1 MFIVLTLCSYLKMVI
16 KLCVKEFSNFININD
31 IEWST
36 LINLSN
42 GIMGFPILA
51 IPYTFQQV

>member
-1 MFIVLTLCSYLKMVI
+1 LIVLTFYSYLKMVI
-16 KLCVKEFSNFININD
+16 KLSVKEFSNFININD